1 MSGLRAPELV
11 WRADGR
17 RHRLDPDPLV
27 VGRGEVAAVLA
38 VPAVGR
44 ALADVLAGLAEPEG
58 GEVRVEDGAGVGRV
72 ALVPPGGALLP
83 DLTVAGNLALGLRVR
98 SDADRLARVAPAARL
113 LEVDGALDLHPDQLS
128 AAQQLRA
135 GMARALA
142 ARPDLV
148 VVEDRAGVPPCGPA
162 VAAVAGRVAV
172 LVITEDLSRVR
183 PVVDRRW
190 SAVPLDRQPHRHRRA
205 GGG

>member
-1 MSGLRAPELV
+1 MSGLRTRQLV

-27 VGRGEVAAVLA
+27 AERGEAAAVLA
-38 VPAVGR
+38 SPAVGR

-58 GEVRVEDGAGVGRV
+58 GEVCIDGGAGVGRV
-72 ALVPPGGALLP
+72 AVVPPGGALLP

-113 LEVDGALDLHPDQLS
+113 LEVDGGLDLHPDQLS
-128 AAQQLRA
+128 PAQRLRA

-148 VVEDRAGVPPCGPA
+148 VVEDRAGVPP
-162 VAAVAGRVAV
+162 AGR
-172 LVITEDLSRVR
+172 RWPQR
-183 PVVDRRW
+183 PARSPCW
-190 SAVPLDRQPHRHRRA
+190 SSPTI
-205 GGG
+205 